1 MSTTNNDLEIE
12 YYTKILNFFKNQPS
26 TEEAVEIW
34 KNKSLIELMKVLER
48 TENKELAKNAII
60 ILISLFER
68 MPPDLYNNRGKN
80 ANLIDKKDKELYLKL
95 MKSEFLNE
103 THL

>member
-12 YYTKILNFFKNQPS
+12 YYIKILNFFKNQPS
-26 TEEAVEIW
+26 TEETVEIW

-68 MPPDLYNNRGKN
+68 LPPDLYNNRGKN
-80 ANLIDKKDKELYLKL
+80 ANLIDKKEKKLYLKL

-103 THL
+103 TPL